1 MHVTVHF
8 YVIVMIKVEPGGS
21 AGSSCEKKLR
31 DCQFSILAII
41 HPSIHLQR
49 GRGGHNYVIMN
60 QNALNYHLYSLVFL
74 TSLTRQW
81 NMLLRKS
88 WKMIPDQLTRSG
100 KVGGKGA
107 FITGEACLSKRLLD

>member
-1 MHVTVHF
+1 MRVTVHF
-8 YVIVMIKVEPGGS
+8 YVVVMIKVEPGGS
-21 AGSSCEKKLR
+21 AGSSCETKLR

-49 GRGGHNYVIMN
+49 GSGGHNYVIMN

-81 NMLLRKS
+81 ES
-88 WKMIPDQLTRSG
+88 GGERSLYYW
-100 KVGGKGA
+100 
-107 FITGEACLSKRLLD
+107 EACLSKRLLD